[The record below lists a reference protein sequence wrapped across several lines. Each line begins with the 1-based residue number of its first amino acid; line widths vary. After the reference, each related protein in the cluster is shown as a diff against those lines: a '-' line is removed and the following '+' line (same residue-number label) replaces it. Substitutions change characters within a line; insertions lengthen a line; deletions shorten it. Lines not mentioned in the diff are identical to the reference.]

1 MTSHVVDVPE
11 DPSPAKLREP
21 SHGAPGSSGGP
32 ARRIPVL
39 PVVVAV
45 LAGLVLLAIPETARA
60 GYYQYSFITASALAI
75 AGLGFYLVYQ
85 VGGVTFAQAG
95 FMAIGAYTSGLLS
108 RELGWNVFL
117 TALVAIAVTVVLG
130 AVIGVLITR
139 ARSEFHFILVT
150 FAFSEVVRLSLTR
163 WVYGADGI
171 PGIPSPELFGYSF
184 RDPTRYYW
192 LAAVVLLLCAA
203 LVWRLMHSGL
213 GRMLL
218 SVREG
223 ELHLAPSFGIRPE
236 TYKVL
241 AFAVASGLAGLAGAV
256 QAHFT
261 NFASPDQFGL
271 QFSVLILTAAV
282 IGGVGYIAGP
292 IVGALVL
299 ISLERYLSAYP
310 GTSIVAYG
318 VVLVVV
324 MLLLPEGLV
333 GLVGRIAGLRRF
345 LPGRPSRKVEQP

>member
-1 MTSHVVDVPE
+1 MNSHVVDVSDEPTTSA
-11 DPSPAKLREP
+11 PSESSVSATP
-21 SHGAPGSSGGP
+21 SSDGP
-32 ARRIPVL
+32 AGRRLPVL
-39 PVVVAV
+39 PIVFAV
-45 LAGLVLLAIPETARA
+45 LVGLVLLAIPETTRA

-117 TALVAIAVTVVLG
+117 TALVAIAVTVVVG

-171 PGIPSPELFGYSF
+171 PGLPSPELFGYSF
-184 RDPTRYYW
+184 RDPALYYW
-192 LAAVVLLLCAA
+192 LAAVVLLLSAA

-223 ELHLAPSFGIRPE
+223 ENHLAPSFGVRPE

-241 AFAVASGLAGLAGAV
+241 AFAIASGLAGLAGAV

-282 IGGVGYIAGP
+282 VGGVGYIAGP

-299 ISLERYLSAYP
+299 VSLERYLSEYP

-324 MLLLPEGLV
+324 MLVVPEGLV
-333 GLVGRIAGLRRF
+333 GLVGRITGLRRF
-345 LPGRPSRKVEQP
+345 LPNRQVQRS

>member
-1 MTSHVVDVPE
+1 MNSHVVPDEPSTSTPDAE
-11 DPSPAKLREP
+11 RSPA
-21 SHGAPGSSGGP
+21 ASGGDP
-32 ARRIPVL
+32 TRRRL
-39 PVVVAV
+39 PVRAIV
-45 LAGLVLLAIPETARA
+45 LAVVVGLALLAIPETARA

-108 RELGWNVFL
+108 RELGWSVFL
-117 TALVAIAVTVVLG
+117 TALVAIAVTVALG
-130 AVIGVLITR
+130 ALIGVLITR

-192 LAAVVLLLCAA
+192 LSAVVLLLCAA

-241 AFAVASGLAGLAGAV
+241 AFAIASGLAGLAGAV
-256 QAHFT
+256 QGHFT

-299 ISLERYLSAYP
+299 VSLERYLSEFP
-310 GTSIVAYG
+310 GTSIVVYG
-318 VVLVVV
+318 VVLVLV
-324 MLLLPEGLV
+324 MLVLPEGLV
-333 GLVGRIAGLRRF
+333 GLFGRLSRLRRF
-345 LPGRPSRKVEQP
+345 LPDKSNRKVESS

>member
-1 MTSHVVDVPE
+1 MNSHVVDVPGG
-11 DPSPAKLREP
+11 PSTAA
-21 SHGAPGSSGGP
+21 SASGAAPSSGEP
-32 ARRIPVL
+32 RRRFPFGA
-39 PVVVAV
+39 VVVA
-45 LAGLVLLAIPETARA
+45 LAVGLALLAIPESARA
-60 GYYQYSFITASALAI
+60 GYFQYSFITAAAVAI

-108 RELGWNVFL
+108 RELEWNVFVS
-117 TALVAIAVTVVLG
+117 ALAAIVTTLVLG
-130 AVIGVLITR
+130 AIIGVLITR

-192 LAAVVLLLCAA
+192 LVVVVLLLSAA

-218 SVREG
+218 SVRDG
-223 ELHLAPSFGIRPE
+223 ELHLAPSFGVRPE

-241 AFAVASGLAGLAGAV
+241 AFAIASGLAGLAGAV
-256 QAHFT
+256 QGHFT

-318 VVLVVV
+318 TVLVVVVLVV
-324 MLLLPEGLV
+324 PEGLV
-333 GLVGRIAGLRRF
+333 GLLGRIARLRRF
-345 LPGRPSRKVEQP
+345 LPTRKVQQP